1 MRIHW
6 QQLWGRDLPALALCA
21 LLAVPSA
28 SPLEAQQ
35 AGREAPKIQVVVLE
49 GQGAIYRAGQRSKT
63 PLVVRVEDENRRPLM
78 GAAVQFT
85 SPDSGPGG
93 VFPNGAR
100 VYLLRT
106 DRTGQ
111 VEVKGFRANGV
122 QGKFEIGVEVSY
134 QGASAKASI
143 VQINSAETQTSRSRL
158 LSSRF
163 LSIAGGVAVGAV
175 LALVLAR
182 SDEEAQG
189 PPIAITPG
197 SPSVGGPQ

>member
-6 QQLWGRDLPALALCA
+6 QQLWRRDLPVLALCG
-21 LLAVPSA
+21 LLALPSA

-35 AGREAPKIQVVVLE
+35 AGRQGPKIQVVILE
-49 GQGAIYRAGQRSKT
+49 GQGALHRVGQRSKT

-85 SPDSGPGG
+85 SPDSGPGV

-111 VEVKGFRANGV
+111 VEVRGFRANGV
-122 QGKFEIGVEVSY
+122 QGKFEIEVEASY
-134 QGASAKASI
+134 QGASAKATV
-143 VQINSAETQTSRSRL
+143 VQINTAQTQTARRGL

-175 LALVLAR
+175 LALVLTR
-182 SDEEAQG
+182 SEETAQG

>member
-1 MRIHW
+1 MKKSLKELCEGDW
-6 QQLWGRDLPALALCA
+6 LALALCG
-21 LLAVPSA
+21 LLALPSA

-35 AGREAPKIQVVVLE
+35 AGGEGPKIQVVILE
-49 GQGAIYRAGQRSKT
+49 GQGAIHRVGQRSKT
-63 PLVVRVEDENRRPLM
+63 PLVVRVEDQNRRPLM
-78 GAAVQFT
+78 GVAVRFA

-122 QGKFEIGVEVSY
+122 QGKFEIDVEASY
-134 QGASAKASI
+134 QGASATASI

-163 LSIAGGVAVGAV
+163 LSIAAGAAAGAV

>member
-1 MRIHW
+1 MRKRWKRW
-6 QQLWGRDLPALALCA
+6 QDRDWLALALCW
-21 LLAVPSA
+21 LLALPSA
-28 SPLEAQQ
+28 APLEAQQ
-35 AGREAPKIQVVVLE
+35 AGRESPKLQVVILE
-49 GQGAIYRAGQRSKT
+49 GQGAIHRIGRRSKA
-63 PLVVRVEDENRRPLM
+63 PLIVRVEDENRRPLM
-78 GAAVQFT
+78 GAAVRFA

-111 VEVKGFRANGV
+111 VEVRGFRANGV
-122 QGKFEIGVEVSY
+122 QGKFEIEVEASY
-134 QGASAKASI
+134 QGASATAKV
-143 VQINSAETQTSRSRL
+143 VQINAAPTPTARHGV

-182 SDEEAQG
+182 SEEEAQG